1 MRLLTELRGL
11 ALHAIHQKGKAVIYQ
26 NTGDGNVQ
34 QSQQPLGAGCS
45 QQSGSATLTPELE
58 QVANTVTQRIV
69 PELKDQ
75 IVQAI
80 EALQKTPSS
89 SSTPDT
95 EQNLSVLQKT
105 PLSCSTPDTEQ
116 NLSGSNPNNNNI
128 NMDVNDN
135 ITPVQS
141 FNDDL
146 GVSVS
151 QQMRENIINVW
162 IYVDLETLL
171 VSNLEQLS
179 YLTTLVVIGSDCI
192 GIY

>member
-1 MRLLTELRGL
+1 MVMFSR
-11 ALHAIHQKGKAVIYQ
+11 A
-26 NTGDGNVQ
+26 NSN
-34 QSQQPLGAGCS
+34 QQPLGAGCP

-58 QVANTVTQRIV
+58 QVANIVNQRIV

-89 SSTPDT
+89 S
-95 EQNLSVLQKT
+95 
-105 PLSCSTPDTEQ
+105 STPDTEQ

-151 QQMRENIINVW
+151 QQMRENIINGE
-162 IYVDLETLL
+162 YVDLETLL

-179 YLTTLVVIGSDCI
+179 LKALAI
-192 GIY
+192 

>member
-80 EALQKTPSS
+80 E
-89 SSTPDT
+89 
-95 EQNLSVLQKT
+95 LSRRLL
-105 PLSCSTPDTEQ
+105 P
-116 NLSGSNPNNNNI
+116 
-128 NMDVNDN
+128 
-135 ITPVQS
+135 PVQLPTQS
-141 FNDDL
+141 
-146 GVSVS
+146 
-151 QQMRENIINVW
+151 R
-162 IYVDLETLL
+162 IYQLFRRLL
-171 VSNLEQLS
+171 YPVQLPTQS
-179 YLTTLVVIGSDCI
+179 RIYQVVTPTITI
-192 GIY
+192 

>member
-1 MRLLTELRGL
+1 MVMFSR
-11 ALHAIHQKGKAVIYQ
+11 A
-26 NTGDGNVQ
+26 NSN
-34 QSQQPLGAGCS
+34 QQPLGAGCP

-58 QVANTVTQRIV
+58 QVTNTVTQRIV

-151 QQMRENIINVW
+151 QQMRENIINGE
-162 IYVDLETLL
+162 YVDLETLL

-179 YLTTLVVIGSDCI
+179 LKALAI
-192 GIY
+192 